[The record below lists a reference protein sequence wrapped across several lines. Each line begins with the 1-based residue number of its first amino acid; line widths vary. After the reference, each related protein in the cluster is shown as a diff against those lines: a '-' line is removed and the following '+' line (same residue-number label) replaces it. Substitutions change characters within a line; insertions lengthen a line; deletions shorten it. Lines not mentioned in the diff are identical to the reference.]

1 MSTALIF
8 DLDGTLIDSAPD
20 LHAAS
25 NRLLAREDRPP
36 LSLETV
42 RSFIGNGIPT
52 LVDRVMAAS
61 GIDTGERDRLISEF
75 VADYNARAT
84 ELTRPY
90 PGVVDA
96 LLRFRE
102 LGLRLAVCTNKPV
115 TPTRTILED
124 LGLSHF
130 FSAIVGGD
138 SFPER
143 KPDPRGV
150 LSLARELGGL
160 HALYIGDSEVDAETA
175 LRANLPFFLFT
186 GGYRKTPVSE
196 LPHSLSF
203 DDFSSL
209 PALVEDYA
217 QASVAAT

>member
-1 MSTALIF
+1 MNLTLIF

-25 NRLLAREDRPP
+25 NRMLAREDRPS

-61 GIDTGERDRLISEF
+61 DLDKGERDRLIAEF
-75 VADYNARAT
+75 VTDYNARAT

-96 LLRFRE
+96 LRKFRD
-102 LGLRLAVCTNKPV
+102 LGLRLAICTNKPV
-115 TPTRTILED
+115 GPTETILDD
-124 LGLSHF
+124 LGLAEF

-150 LSLARELGGL
+150 LSLAQELGGSQ
-160 HALYIGDSEVDAETA
+160 ALYIGDSEVDAETA
-175 LRANLPFFLFT
+175 LRAKLPFFLFT
-186 GGYRKTPVSE
+186 EGYRKTPVE
-196 LPHSLSF
+196 DLQHARSF
-203 DDFSSL
+203 DDFNVL
-209 PALVEDYA
+209 PRLVEEFA
-217 QASVAAT
+217 PVSAEEA